1 MQIAVIVRRRPDGN
15 LRAMFL
21 LLDLWKKGVVDCFVV
36 AKITAVELERC
47 CQRVAKS
54 HRLSLPLDVVYGDT
68 LSEYMQ
74 AIRLAR
80 SSAKEISEIENIALN
95 KSVATNR
102 DYSGRWNLT
111 DGDTGASAAPEDLLD
126 ATEVTVDLGKPTL
139 INKIK
144 LWHYW
149 ADGRA
154 YHDNK
159 VAISLE
165 GKFAGEETVIF
176 DSAHDGEY
184 PETREGKTFAF
195 NPVETRYIRCWAN
208 GNTVNKWTHFVELQ
222 AFLVPSHLSNL
233 ALNKKVVSNG
243 DYSGRWNLTDGD
255 TGASAAPEDLLDA
268 TEVTVDLGKPTL
280 INTIKLWHYW
290 ADGRAYRDNKVAVS
304 LEGKFAGEEIV
315 IFDSTHDGEYPETR
329 EGKTF
334 AFNPVET
341 RYIRCWANGNTVN
354 KWTHFVE
361 LQAFLGLNSLTD
373 QAFEDI
379 SYLDCQK
386 LVRHAYEISIRAK
399 NEIPWELEYW
409 KDFIGDINQIPYDD
423 SRSLYRCPKCDADL
437 PDQSVDLMVQ
447 YALTEDIQFYI
458 LCRKCGGEFD

>member
-1 MQIAVIVRRRPDGN
+1 MARSKFFGPRRHRPKKQRCRTCGSDKGKRTCPALNGILICPDCCQAKRAKIPGCDQGCQHFKPLLRQSKFGPFPDYPIHKCLISRSKDAGMQIAVIVRRRPDGN

-21 LLDLWKKGVVDCFVV
+21 LLDLWKKGVADCFAV

-102 DYSGRWNLT
+102 
-111 DGDTGASAAPEDLLD
+111 
-126 ATEVTVDLGKPTL
+126 
-139 INKIK
+139 
-144 LWHYW
+144 
-149 ADGRA
+149 
-154 YHDNK
+154 
-159 VAISLE
+159 
-165 GKFAGEETVIF
+165 
-176 DSAHDGEY
+176 
-184 PETREGKTFAF
+184 
-195 NPVETRYIRCWAN
+195 
-208 GNTVNKWTHFVELQ
+208 
-222 AFLVPSHLSNL
+222 
-233 ALNKKVVSNG
+233 